1 MKRIAFI
8 EEGFLG
14 STLPLAKQLCKDG
27 FAVDIYYLDKIQE
40 PESTECSFSTD
51 GIGIT
56 KVPEQN
62 MKVIRS
68 YTDCENLN
76 LFLVKTIRPYR
87 NVPVIRNIAEYIIK
101 RQIRNVSRQID
112 KQGYLLVNIVANY
125 NMDRYMYFLR
135 YLNSK
140 VVLSLHEV
148 LNHFKPSLKP
158 SRLVETA
165 IQKETGIIVF
175 SQNSYNNIIN
185 INGIIK
191 DKIKIIPFGLF
202 EAYSS
207 IPQMPPKEP
216 LPEKY
221 FLFYGYLL
229 PYKGLSLI
237 KEAVDI
243 LGDKMQ
249 DYKIVLAGK
258 GNDPILSQVVS
269 HKRFVVF
276 SRFIPNRELAYIITN
291 AYAVLCP
298 YKTMSQ
304 SGIPQTTFVFNTPII
319 ASDLEGFK
327 EIIDHNN
334 GIFFKVNDAQGLA
347 DAMLRLIEDEEL
359 RDLLSYNISNFNVN
373 YPSYDWV
380 KIKDLYKLLFLH

>member
-27 FAVDIYYLDKIQE
+27 FAIDIYYLDKIQE
-40 PESTECSFSTD
+40 PESTDCCFSTD

-56 KVPEQN
+56 KVPEQK

-68 YTDCENLN
+68 YADCENLN
-76 LFLVKTIRPYR
+76 LFLVKTMRPYKT
-87 NVPVIRNIAEYIIK
+87 VPVIRNIAEYIIK
-101 RQIRNVSRQID
+101 RQIRNIARQID

-125 NMDRYMYFLR
+125 DMDRYIYFLQ

-148 LNHFKPSLKP
+148 LNHFNPSLKP
-158 SRLVETA
+158 SKLVKAA
-165 IQKETGIIVF
+165 IQKEIEIIVF
-175 SQNSYNNIIN
+175 SKNSYNNIIN

-191 DKIKIIPFGLF
+191 DKIKIVPFGLF

-207 IPQMPPKEP
+207 IPQTPPMES
-216 LPEKY
+216 LPAKY
-221 FLFYGYLL
+221 FLFYGYML

-243 LGDKMQ
+243 LEDKMQ
-249 DYKIVLAGK
+249 DYKIVLAGR
-258 GNDPILSQVVS
+258 GNDPILSQVITN
-269 HKRFVVF
+269 KRFVVLP
-276 SRFIPNRELAYIITN
+276 RFIPNRELAYIITN

-327 EIIDHNN
+327 EIIDNKN
-334 GIFFKVNDAQGLA
+334 GILFKVNDAQALA
-347 DAMLRLIEDEEL
+347 EAMLRLIEEEEL
-359 RDLLSYNISNFNVN
+359 RDLLSNNIRNFNVN
-373 YPSYDWV
+373 YPLFDWG
-380 KIKDLYKLLFLH
+380 KIKDLYKLLFLQ